1 MQNKHL
7 LILHYTKLC
16 TVICCVNRC
25 IEVKD
30 LLFTVH
36 HINFHHCE
44 QARRKNTEDR
54 KEQESVARE
63 LIRIELVCHYDVCIY
78 TYTLA
83 FIKEAQRAYDKDVL
97 EQQLSSSITDP
108 EVKKSLAKVQQK
120 AYKNFSDSA
129 TVSSK
134 PQVTTEQSKSGK
146 RSNNANLAAK
156 AKAAFQESYNQR
168 QMKPPAENKL
178 LWWQLV
184 TPEGHPY
191 YYNTVTGGEC

>member
-1 MQNKHL
+1 MSRHERR
-7 LILHYTKLC
+7 ILKIAGL
-16 TVICCVNRC
+16 
-25 IEVKD
+25 KKA
-30 LLFTVH
+30 L
-36 HINFHHCE
+36 
-44 QARRKNTEDR
+44 
-54 KEQESVARE
+54 QES
-63 LIRIELVCHYDVCIY
+63 LYGLNWYSINVCIHIHIY
-78 TYTLA
+78 TC
-83 FIKEAQRAYDKDVL
+83 FVMKEAQRAYDKDVF

-120 AYKNFSDSA
+120 AFKNFSDSA

-134 PQVTTEQSKSGK
+134 AQVTTESGKQGKSGK
-146 RSNNANLAAK
+146 RGTPVDLAAK

-191 YYNTVTGGEC
+191 YYNTVTGGEYCNV

>member
-1 MQNKHL
+1 M
-7 LILHYTKLC
+7 
-16 TVICCVNRC
+16 
-25 IEVKD
+25 
-30 LLFTVH
+30 
-36 HINFHHCE
+36 
-44 QARRKNTEDR
+44 
-54 KEQESVARE
+54 
-63 LIRIELVCHYDVCIY
+63 
-78 TYTLA
+78 
-83 FIKEAQRAYDKDVL
+83 KEAQRAYDKDIL

-120 AYKNFSDSA
+120 AFKNFSDSA

-134 PQVTTEQSKSGK
+134 AQVTAEPGKPGKSGRRGNK
-146 RSNNANLAAK
+146 ETPIDLAAK

-191 YYNTVTGGEC
+191 YYNTVTGGEYYNVCCIATVGPLPYHMYNH